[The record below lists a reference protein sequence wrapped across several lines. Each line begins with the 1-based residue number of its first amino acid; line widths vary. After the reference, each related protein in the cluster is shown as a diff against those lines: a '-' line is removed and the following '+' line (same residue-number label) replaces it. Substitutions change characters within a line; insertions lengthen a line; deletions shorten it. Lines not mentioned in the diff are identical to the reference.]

1 MQKND
6 VADSKPQISQAQQ
19 SIPKSALKSSE
30 VESALAKST
39 KSNGADSAL
48 GDLEVA
54 GRDFGISASE
64 LATHCSYDLQK
75 DPLNIAQELQ
85 SNIDKT
91 QNKLESTLK
100 NKPKKLKDEQKE
112 LEKTL
117 KKYEHISQITQQDFE
132 DLLKTI
138 TKYDDFGEYKDFY
151 TQKLQEQQNDE
162 AGYKELLSS
171 IYQNAL
177 EKWKQN
183 FNHKIKQW
191 EQAEIDKA
199 KKDLQDRTKEWIEL
213 MKKFD
218 RNFNQM
224 GEGSELFKDYV
235 MQSLKN
241 GLASGKQVS
250 QCVNPNDLKNQSNQM
265 EDFIKNLF
273 GKNADGKGKSKDK
286 DNDGGGDDNDKNKSG
301 VSNNIEKLSRK
312 MLDFQKWSKILERD
326 SVKKLCDML
335 GKIHKAQ
342 KKHEME
348 KYTKEEIFHTKIPTP
363 YAKEEI
369 SGVTL
374 GRDLENVLPQELALL
389 DDKDFSILFDLKFAE
404 NRLFCFEK
412 QGYIDNVESKT
423 TTHERQK
430 EVEDKKGPIIL
441 CIDTSGSM
449 SGTPETIA
457 KAIALF
463 MAKRAMDT
471 KRKCFLINFS
481 VGIHTLDLTPP
492 NGLFE
497 LMDFLEMSFSG
508 GTDALPALRAG
519 LKKMREENY
528 KKADLLMISDFMFSD
543 YSFGNLAGQKGAT
556 NKCYA
561 LYVGDFDSRNAKKS
575 TFFDKEFYYNNI
587 DNSIGTLSEM
597 KERI

>member
-1 MQKND
+1 MQKANS
-6 VADSKPQISQAQQ
+6 ANNHHGLPQEQ
-19 SIPKSALKSSE
+19 
-30 VESALAKST
+30 KST
-39 KSNGADSAL
+39 IKDDYVADSAL
-48 GDLEVA
+48 IDSTKTE
-54 GRDFGISASE
+54 REFDITASE
-64 LATHCSYDLQK
+64 LAKHCSYDLQK
-75 DPLNIAQELQ
+75 DSLNIAQDLQ

-100 NKPKKLKDEQKE
+100 NKPKKLQEEQKE
-112 LEKTL
+112 LARAIKN
-117 KKYEHISQITQQDFE
+117 YENISQITQQDFE
-132 DLLKTI
+132 NLLKTI

-224 GEGSELFKDYV
+224 GESSELFKDYV

-241 GLASGKQVS
+241 GLASGKKVS
-250 QCVNPNDLKNQSNQM
+250 QCTNQNDLDSQTSKI

-273 GKNADGKGKSKDK
+273 GKKSKSK
-286 DNDGGGDDNDKNKSG
+286 NNNGGGDDNDKNKSG

-342 KKHEME
+342 KKHEIE

-481 VGIHTLDLTPP
+481 VGVSTLDLTPP

-497 LMDFLEMSFSG
+497 LMDFLEMNFSG

-528 KKADLLMISDFMFSD
+528 KKADLLMISDFVFSD
-543 YSFGNLAGQKGAT
+543 YNLAGFRDLAKTKDKQ

-561 LYVGDFDSRNAKKS
+561 LYVGNFGNDKSRKS
-575 TFFDKEFYYNNI
+575 ILFDKEFYYDGYTHGVDELVQIKNH
-587 DNSIGTLSEM
+587 L
-597 KERI
+597 

>member
-6 VADSKPQISQAQQ
+6 LADNNPQTFLHQ
-19 SIPKSALKSSE
+19 
-30 VESALAKST
+30 ESMPKST
-39 KSNGADSAL
+39 KSNEADSAL
-48 GDLEVA
+48 ADVDLA
-54 GRDFGISASE
+54 GLDFGITASE
-64 LATHCSYDLQK
+64 LARHCNYDLQK
-75 DPLNIAQELQ
+75 DPLNIEQALQE
-85 SNIDKT
+85 NIQKT
-91 QNKLESTLK
+91 QSKIESTLK
-100 NKPKKLKDEQKE
+100 RKPSNLQKEQKE
-112 LEKTL
+112 LEQTL
-117 KKYEHISQITQQDFE
+117 KEYENISQITQQDFE
-132 DLLKTI
+132 KLLKMI
-138 TKYDDFGEYKDFY
+138 AKYDDFGGYEDFY
-151 TQKLQEQQNDE
+151 KQKLQEQQSDE
-162 AGYKELLSS
+162 TGYKELLSS

-177 EKWKQN
+177 DKWKQN
-183 FNHKIKQW
+183 LNHKIKQW

-213 MKKFD
+213 MKQFD
-218 RNFNQM
+218 RNFHKM
-224 GEGSELFKDYV
+224 GEGSELFKDYA

-241 GLASGKQVS
+241 GLASGKTVS
-250 QCVNPNDLKNQSNQM
+250 QCNTQNDLESQTSKI
-265 EDFIKNLF
+265 EDFIKGLF
-273 GKNADGKGKSKDK
+273 GDKQTNKNGKDKGKNNGRGS
-286 DNDGGGDDNDKNKSG
+286 
-301 VSNNIEKLSRK
+301 SNNVEKLSRK
-312 MLDFQKWSKILERD
+312 MLDFQKWSRVLERD

-342 KKHEME
+342 KKHEIE
-348 KYTKEEIFHTKIPTP
+348 KYTKEEIFHTKIQTP
-363 YAKEEI
+363 YVKEEI

-412 QGYIDNVESKT
+412 QGFIDNVESKT
-423 TTHERQK
+423 ITHERQK

-441 CIDTSGSM
+441 CIDTSSSM

-457 KAIALF
+457 KALALF

-471 KRKCFLINFS
+471 KRECFLINFS

-492 NGLFE
+492 NGIFE
-497 LMDFLEMSFSG
+497 LMNFLEMSFSG

-528 KKADLLMISDFMFSD
+528 KKADLLMISDFVFSD
-543 YSFGNLAGQKGAT
+543 YGFGDLTKQKDET

-561 LYVGDFDSRNAKKS
+561 LYVGNFDSRNAQKS

-587 DNSIGTLSEM
+587 DNSIGTLTAI
-597 KERI
+597 KDKI

>member
-1 MQKND
+1 MQKNALVD
-6 VADSKPQISQAQQ
+6 NNPQTSPHNQ
-19 SIPKSALKSSE
+19 KSAS
-30 VESALAKST
+30 
-39 KSNGADSAL
+39 KSNEV
-48 GDLEVA
+48 DLVE
-54 GRDFGISASE
+54 RDFGIRASE
-64 LATHCSYDLQK
+64 IATHCSYDLEK
-75 DPLNIAQELQ
+75 DSLNIAQELQ

-100 NKPKKLKDEQKE
+100 NKPKKLQDEQKE

-117 KKYEHISQITQQDFE
+117 KEYEHISQITQQDFE

-138 TKYDDFGEYKDFY
+138 TKYDDFGGYEDFY

-218 RNFNQM
+218 RNFTQM
-224 GEGSELFKDYV
+224 GEGSELFRDYV

-241 GLASGKQVS
+241 GLASGKKVS
-250 QCVNPNDLKNQSNQM
+250 QCNNQNDLESQTSKI
-265 EDFIKNLF
+265 EDFIKGLF
-273 GKNADGKGKSKDK
+273 GKNGNGKSKDNK
-286 DNDGGGDDNDKNKSG
+286 DKNNDGNDKGKNNGWGS
-301 VSNNIEKLSRK
+301 SNNIEKLSRK
-312 MLDFQKWSKILERD
+312 MLDFQKWSRVLERD

-342 KKHEME
+342 KKHEIE
-348 KYTKEEIFHTKIPTP
+348 KYTKEEIFHIKIPTP

-423 TTHERQK
+423 TTLDRQK

-441 CIDTSGSM
+441 CIDTSSSM

-471 KRKCFLINFS
+471 KRECFLINFS

-508 GTDALPALRAG
+508 GTDAMPALKAG
-519 LKKMREENY
+519 LKKMREEHY
-528 KKADLLMISDFMFSD
+528 KKADLLMISDFVFSD
-543 YSFGNLAGQKGAT
+543 YGFGDLARQKGAT

-561 LYVGDFDSRNAKKS
+561 LYVGDFDSRNAQKS
-575 TFFDKEFYYNNI
+575 TFFDKEFYYNDI
-587 DNSIGTLSEM
+587 DNSIGTLTEI
-597 KERI
+597 KDNI